1 MVEGG
6 RWWGGGRE
14 DGVAMVVGFERCI
27 YGWGS
32 DGWNGKMMLCVVLR
46 IDYVM

>member
-1 MVEGG
+1 MVEGR

-27 YGWGS
+27 YGW
-32 DGWNGKMMLCVVLR
+32 NGKMMLCVVLR